1 MKTRLFFKI
10 FSGLLLL
17 LALLTTACTETS
29 NNFFVPDREGPS
41 LLSITPANGEIANVD
56 NTILLTFNER
66 VKTAVIHV
74 TRD

>member
-29 NNFFVPDREGPS
+29 NNFFRSGS
-41 LLSITPANGEIANVD
+41 
-56 NTILLTFNER
+56 
-66 VKTAVIHV
+66 
-74 TRD
+74 